1 MALKFLLQS
10 SLISRIMRNECG
22 NIDLLDS
29 DKYMRKKVIN
39 MELWYT
45 EKQTP
50 VFGITAKIRETLVT
64 EKTEFQ
70 DLAMIDT
77 EEFGRMLVL
86 DGMVMTTVKDE
97 FVYHEMVAH
106 PALNTHPNP
115 KHVLVVGGGDGGVIR
130 EVLKHPEVEKA
141 VLVEIDGKVIEYSKK
156 YLPEIAGEL
165 DNPRVEVL
173 VNDGYMH
180 IIENKNKYDVIMVD
194 STEPVGPAAP
204 LFERG
209 FYQGIYEALKEDGI
223 FVAQTDNPWFKADLI
238 QQVNKDVKEIFPIVH
253 VYGANIPTYPSG
265 LWTFTMGSKVHDPL
279 QVDEASIPEMESN
292 KYYTPRLHKAAFVLP
307 KFVEDLCK

>member
-1 MALKFLLQS
+1 
-10 SLISRIMRNECG
+10 
-22 NIDLLDS
+22 
-29 DKYMRKKVIN
+29 

-45 EKQTP
+45 EKQTES
-50 VFGITAKIRETLVT
+50 FGITAKIRETLVT
-64 EKTEFQ
+64 EQTDFQ
-70 DLAMIDT
+70 KLDMIDT

-86 DGMVMTTVKDE
+86 DGMVMTTIKDE

-106 PALNTHPNP
+106 PALFTHPNP

-130 EVLKHPEVEKA
+130 EVLKHPGVEKA

-156 YLPEIAGEL
+156 FLPEIAGQLE
-165 DNPRVEVL
+165 NSRVEVI
-173 VNDGYMH
+173 VNDGFMH
-180 IIENKNKYDVIMVD
+180 IHDHKNTYDVIMVD

-209 FYQGIYEALKEDGI
+209 FYQGIFEALKEDGI

-238 QQVNKDVKEIFPIVH
+238 QKVNRDVKEIFPITR
-253 VYGANIPTYPSG
+253 VYAANIPTYPSG
-265 LWTFTMGSKVHDPL
+265 MWTFTMGSKKHDPL
-279 QVDEASIPEMESN
+279 QVDETQIPELET

-307 KFVEDLCK
+307 KFVEDLTK

>member
-1 MALKFLLQS
+1 
-10 SLISRIMRNECG
+10 
-22 NIDLLDS
+22 
-29 DKYMRKKVIN
+29 

-45 EKQTP
+45 EKQTES
-50 VFGITAKIRETLVT
+50 FGITAKVKETFVT
-64 EKTEFQ
+64 EKTDFQ

-86 DGMVMTTVKDE
+86 DGMVMTTIKDE

-106 PALNTHPNP
+106 PALYTHPNP

-130 EVLKHPEVEKA
+130 EVLKHPQVEKA

-165 DNPRVEVL
+165 DNPRVEVI
-173 VNDGYMH
+173 VGDGFMH
-180 IIENKNKYDVIMVD
+180 IHEAKDKYDVVMVD

-209 FYQGIYEALKEDGI
+209 FYQGIFEALKEDGI

-238 QQVNKDVKEIFPIVH
+238 QKVNKDVKEIFPIVR
-253 VYGANIPTYPSG
+253 VFAANVPTYPSG
-265 LWTFTMGSKVHDPL
+265 LWTFTMGSKKYDPL
-279 QVDEASIPEMESN
+279 EVDETQIPEIN
-292 KYYTPRLHKAAFVLP
+292 TKYYSPRLHKAAFALP

>member
-1 MALKFLLQS
+1 
-10 SLISRIMRNECG
+10 
-22 NIDLLDS
+22 
-29 DKYMRKKVIN
+29 

-50 VFGITAKIRETLVT
+50 SFGITAKIRETYVNEQTPFQHLVMQ
-64 EKTEFQ
+64 E
-70 DLAMIDT
+70 T
-77 EEFGRMLVL
+77 EEFGTMLVL
-86 DGMVMTTVKDE
+86 DGMVMTTDKDE

-106 PALNTHPNP
+106 PALFTHPNP

-130 EVLKHPEVEKA
+130 EIMKHPSVEKA

-156 YLPEIAGEL
+156 YLPNIAGEL

-180 IIENKNKYDVIMVD
+180 ILNSKNEYDVIMVD

-209 FYQGIYEALKEDGI
+209 FYQGIYESLKEDGL

-238 QQVNKDVKEIFPIVH
+238 QQVNRDVKEIFPIVR

-265 LWTFTMGSKVHDPL
+265 LWTFTIGSKVHDPL
-279 QVDEASIPEMESN
+279 QVDANSIPEIDT
-292 KYYTPRLHKAAFVLP
+292 KYYSPRLHHAAFVLP
-307 KFVEDLCK
+307 KFVEALTK